1 MSFFVKA
8 AIESLKACP
17 ELNAEIRDNNIVY
30 RNFYDISV
38 AVGGGKGL
46 VVPVL
51 RNAELLSFAEIEQ
64 AIGDFAARAK
74 SGQLKPDE
82 LMGGTFTITNGGVF
96 GSMLSTPIVN
106 PPQSGILGLHA
117 IQERPV
123 ARDGQVVI
131 RAMMYVALTYDH
143 RIVNGR
149 EAVGFLKQI
158 KELHRVALAAALA
171 GVSTLG
177 YVTPAREGRD
187 MDGGLTFH
195 LRKRTIAVLLLI
207 AAAVAAVMPLQ
218 GKPGELPIYMK
229 AAERILRGQQ
239 IYRPDDSHAQA
250 FTYPPFFVLP
260 MLPLAPLPP
269 WVRASVW
276 WFINLVLAGVIL
288 FVLARWVWPTV
299 ARGVNKGGRPAW
311 VLAVCVA
318 VLSARFLVS
327 PLEYQSHDLIVF
339 ALVVLAGFAMANQR
353 GGWAGICGGLAA
365 ACKATPLLLLP
376 LFCWQ
381 RRYRGRCV
389 SWSHWY
395 WPRCCRTCCFQH
407 RRGTS
412 GSPIGTANSS
422 PRSTWAHRP
431 KRPGP
436 GPLGTCWTRASRAR
450 SSGSRRP
457 SRGRATCS
465 TSVSGNCRPQING
478 G

>member
-1 MSFFVKA
+1 M
-8 AIESLKACP
+8 
-17 ELNAEIRDNNIVY
+17 
-30 RNFYDISV
+30 
-38 AVGGGKGL
+38 
-46 VVPVL
+46 
-51 RNAELLSFAEIEQ
+51 
-64 AIGDFAARAK
+64 
-74 SGQLKPDE
+74 DE
-82 LMGGTFTITNGGVF
+82 
-96 GSMLSTPIVN
+96 
-106 PPQSGILGLHA
+106 
-117 IQERPV
+117 
-123 ARDGQVVI
+123 
-131 RAMMYVALTYDH
+131 
-143 RIVNGR
+143 
-149 EAVGFLKQI
+149 
-158 KELHRVALAAALA
+158 
-171 GVSTLG
+171 
-177 YVTPAREGRD
+177 
-187 MDGGLTFH
+187 GLTFH

-218 GKPGELPIYMK
+218 GKPGELFIYMK

-288 FVLARWVWPTV
+288 FVLARWVWPMV

-381 RRYRGRCV
+381 RRYRAALCFVVALVLATLLPDLLFPAPEGHL
-389 SWSHWY
+389 WITHWY
-395 WPRCCRTCCFQH
+395 DKFVSKVHVGASAQAAGAWSPWNLLDQSLSGTIFRLSTPVPRQGDMFNVCLWELQAANQRRLTLGLELLIAGWLAWCTWPRRRTSIAGEPNLVALAEIGMVLCAMLLLSPVSSTQH
-407 RRGTS
+407 FCMLLAPITACATHWLYVRRDPLIAVALLVVFLFGTLAARDLLGRYAVWPQALGAKTWCTMALLLACGRILQS
-412 GSPIGTANSS
+412 GDNT
-422 PRSTWAHRP
+422 P
-431 KRPGP
+431 KR
-436 GPLGTCWTRASRAR
+436 LGLQATGVR
-450 SSGSRRP
+450 S
-457 SRGRATCS
+457 
-465 TSVSGNCRPQING
+465 
-478 G
+478 